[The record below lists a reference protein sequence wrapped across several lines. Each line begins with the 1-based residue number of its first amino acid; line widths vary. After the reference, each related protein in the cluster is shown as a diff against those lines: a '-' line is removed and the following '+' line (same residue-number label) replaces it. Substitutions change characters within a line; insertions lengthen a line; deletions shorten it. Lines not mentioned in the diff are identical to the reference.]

1 MILIKTKIFEDYI
14 LDSINLHCIAFK
26 DQVIPFYEEM
36 SEEKFNY
43 ILNNITEEE
52 FYYIDDS
59 VTDKIILTNRKKN
72 NRKKFSDIKHLI
84 EGTRLNIINISNY
97 LELAK
102 DKIIDTESA
111 WEDQDILEELLNSE
125 KLTGA
130 LLILKVLRKFGK
142 I

>member
-59 VTDKIILTNRKKN
+59 VTDKIVLTNCKKN

-97 LELAK
+97 LELAE

-111 WEDQDILEELLNSE
+111 WIDQDILEELLNSE